1 MLSEIIT
8 MRKEIYKPVI
18 AQDKDRDVPEFGGF
32 APHELRQPE
41 IRRLSSDLVGSEA
54 FQGLRKNALR
64 RALYFGYGVGELPPV
79 YFPNAEHFQ
88 HVPFTND
95 HWLRYGNM
103 ESEDSRVR
111 FMLERYK
118 SRQFPEVF
126 DAVCRDV
133 LGNSNILQERSNQ
146 VPRVNKA
153 STAVYEQASR
163 QMERLKVHD
172 DWGYSN
178 GDQGVYQS
186 EPFFYQI
193 SEDGGSLERR
203 LWGGALAQ
211 ITEELQQDNFRNL
224 SSFLHLYNHVKD
236 PITPLRSILPEQARI
251 FTELYRE
258 IQPLVPRSIGS
269 PEQRQSLI
277 SQLALESSFLAL
289 SKAGEIAFVVYGGH
303 HELPYIYV
311 DVTQLPRGEFA
322 DPRVVFDVIFGSSE
336 KKIKGI
342 LRDAIEI
349 GNGEAIITPITV
361 AYSQTPFQARPELFI
376 VDGNNR
382 GTAVLLFNFMNFINF
397 NMAQMYDRG
406 SLRRF
411 ITLYDLDI
419 EWERDLTVVFRSLS
433 SEHIGRLLQVKPVL
447 EQFVES
453 KIPALLVQEPS
464 FHTLA
469 VKQCKGRDIV
479 LLQPFY
485 QAVYNDKRW
494 SIAIP
499 AKQQS
504 HGRAPG
510 NDILVSLEKVT
521 RR

>member
-1 MLSEIIT
+1 M
-8 MRKEIYKPVI
+8 
-18 AQDKDRDVPEFGGF
+18 
-32 APHELRQPE
+32 
-41 IRRLSSDLVGSEA
+41 
-54 FQGLRKNALR
+54 
-64 RALYFGYGVGELPPV
+64 
-79 YFPNAEHFQ
+79 
-88 HVPFTND
+88 
-95 HWLRYGNM
+95 
-103 ESEDSRVR
+103 
-111 FMLERYK
+111 
-118 SRQFPEVF
+118 
-126 DAVCRDV
+126 
-133 LGNSNILQERSNQ
+133 
-146 VPRVNKA
+146 
-153 STAVYEQASR
+153 
-163 QMERLKVHD
+163 
-172 DWGYSN
+172 
-178 GDQGVYQS
+178 
-186 EPFFYQI
+186 
-193 SEDGGSLERR
+193 
-203 LWGGALAQ
+203 
-211 ITEELQQDNFRNL
+211 
-224 SSFLHLYNHVKD
+224 
-236 PITPLRSILPEQARI
+236 
-251 FTELYRE
+251 
-258 IQPLVPRSIGS
+258 
-269 PEQRQSLI
+269 
-277 SQLALESSFLAL
+277 
-289 SKAGEIAFVVYGGH
+289 
-303 HELPYIYV
+303 
-311 DVTQLPRGEFA
+311 
-322 DPRVVFDVIFGSSE
+322 
-336 KKIKGI
+336 
-342 LRDAIEI
+342 RDAIET

-382 GTAVLLFNFMNFINF
+382 GTAVLIFNFMNFINF